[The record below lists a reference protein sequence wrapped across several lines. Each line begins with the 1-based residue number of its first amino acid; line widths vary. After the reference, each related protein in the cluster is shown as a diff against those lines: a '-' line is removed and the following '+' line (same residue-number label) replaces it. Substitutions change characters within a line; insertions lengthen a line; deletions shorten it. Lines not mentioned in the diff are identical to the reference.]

1 MGIVSQAFRCG
12 PTLDYDDSDWYESRV
27 SEIGHINPSLEFWLK
42 DNASNY
48 NNAIVV
54 GAGFG
59 LSSKLLIDAGAD
71 VTSLEPVTSRYDL
84 LETNVPTGTNLNKGA
99 GALPGTELVYYNSDN
114 KSGAVID
121 KEVGLQSQQ
130 VEVITLDSLSL
141 SPDLIIVYANGKE
154 MEVLDGASQTL
165 TDNPSCKIII
175 RWVPDKFED
184 INDAYNK
191 LTALGKT
198 IHIIHWEEDGDEI
211 SLKTQLDGVKPND
224 NLKAVIT
231 ADLLLE

>member
-1 MGIVSQAFRCG
+1 MGIVSQTFRCG

-27 SEIGHINPSLEFWLK
+27 SEIGHINPSLEFWLR

-48 NNAIVV
+48 DNAIVV

-59 LSSKLLIDAGAD
+59 LSSKLLIDGGAD

-99 GALPGTELVYYNSDN
+99 GALPGTEVLYYNSDN

-121 KEVGLQSQQ
+121 KEVGLQSQE
-130 VEVITLDSLSL
+130 VEVITIDSLSL
-141 SPDLIIVYANGKE
+141 SPDLMIIYANGKE
-154 MEVLDGASQTL
+154 MEVLDGASQTIA
-165 TDNPSCKIII
+165 DNASCKIIV
-175 RWVPDKFED
+175 RWVPDKFDD
-184 INDAYNK
+184 IDDAYNK
-191 LTALGKT
+191 LTGLGKT

-224 NLKAVIT
+224 NLKAVTT

>member
-1 MGIVSQAFRCG
+1 MAIVTQNFRCG
-12 PTLDYDDSDWYESRV
+12 PRLDYDDSDWFESRV
-27 SEIGHINPSLEFWLK
+27 SELGHINPSLEFWLK
-42 DNASNY
+42 DNASSY

-59 LSSKLLIDAGAD
+59 LSSKLLVDAGAT
-71 VTSLEPVTSRYDL
+71 VTSLEPVDSRYSL
-84 LETNVPTGTNLNKGA
+84 LESNVPESNNINKGA

-121 KEVGLQSQQ
+121 KVVGLQSQE
-130 VEVITLDSLSL
+130 VEVITIDSLGL
-141 SPDLIIVYANGKE
+141 SPDLMIIYANGKE
-154 MEVLDGASQTL
+154 MEALDGASQTIA
-165 TDNPSCKIII
+165 DNASCKIII

-184 INDAYNK
+184 VDVAYNK
-191 LTALGKT
+191 LVGLGKT
-198 IHIIHWEEDGDEI
+198 IHIIHWEESGDEI

-224 NLKAVIT
+224 NLKAVTT

>member
-1 MGIVSQAFRCG
+1 LGIVSQAFRCG

-130 VEVITLDSLSL
+130 VEVITLDSLGL

-154 MEVLDGASQTL
+154 MEVLDGASQTI

-191 LTALGKT
+191 LTAFGKT

-224 NLKAVIT
+224 NLKAVTT

>member
-130 VEVITLDSLSL
+130 VEVITLDSLGL

-154 MEVLDGASQTL
+154 MEVLDGASQTI

-191 LTALGKT
+191 LTAFGKT

-224 NLKAVIT
+224 NLKAVTT